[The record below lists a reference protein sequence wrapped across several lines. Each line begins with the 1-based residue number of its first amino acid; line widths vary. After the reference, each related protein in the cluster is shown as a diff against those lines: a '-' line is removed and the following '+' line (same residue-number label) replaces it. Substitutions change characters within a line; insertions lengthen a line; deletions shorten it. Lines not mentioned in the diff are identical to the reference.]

1 MKKSRILS
9 VLSLLSIVSLASC
22 GTASVSSTTSDESA
36 TLSTALKNIRK
47 GFDISAS
54 INLDKT
60 YYEDDSYETVTGD
73 TGSETYQAKMTYI
86 HNDKE
91 AFERS
96 VQQMDSD
103 GAYQSLYD
111 DKVYRGS
118 DNYVYY
124 YYLNTDNIVSTDKV
138 TNYYGSNVS

>member
-1 MKKSRILS
+1 M
-9 VLSLLSIVSLASC
+9 
-22 GTASVSSTTSDESA
+22 
-36 TLSTALKNIRK
+36 ALKNIRK

-124 YYLNTDNIVSTDKV
+124 YYLNTDNTVSTDKV